1 MQRVP
6 FLLGLTAGVL
16 SGWIGFCLCCCGD
29 SDTES
34 GDNLPSNSTP
44 LAEQPRV
51 SSTDA
56 APQLGSDP
64 EELLTEQ
71 QEQWR
76 LREQNLLD
84 ELDQAYQRYENAV
97 LSMIPR
103 SARDQ
108 LDERL
113 AAGAA
118 DKQLTL
124 APAGDGTAVNG
135 KGEVWWFSKG
145 QQGFLRVEGLG
156 NLDPGHW
163 TYQVWLVDGARPEEG
178 PVSCGTLVAIPGLAN
193 VVLLQPMVVVQDPT
207 QAMITVEKAGG
218 VVHSLLQ
225 RVALSSQ

>member
-1 MQRVP
+1 M
-6 FLLGLTAGVL
+6 
-16 SGWIGFCLCCCGD
+16 
-29 SDTES
+29 
-34 GDNLPSNSTP
+34 
-44 LAEQPRV
+44 
-51 SSTDA
+51 DA
-56 APQLGSDP
+56 ALQSKSGS

-97 LSMIPR
+97 LSMTPR

-124 APAGDGTAVNG
+124 APAGDGTAING

-145 QQGFLRVEGLG
+145 HQGFLRVEGLG

-163 TYQVWLVDGARPEEG
+163 TYQLWLVDGARPEEG
-178 PVSCGTLVAIPGLAN
+178 PVSCGTFVAIPGLAN
-193 VVLLQPMVVVQDPT
+193 VVLLQPMVVVQDPI